1 MVFGR
6 DMSLASLL
14 HEAFKLLELRFRAYD
29 QDGASTLMY
38 KELEHQLS
46 LVGFCD
52 QEKLEALFKR
62 CSLPRALPLPAAR
75 VRASRLETRP
85 SRQHLTPTAFVN
97 LDPLEYTIDKYSY
110 ILKFAVVCAAMRA
123 ARARVR
129 ERERQGGPGRKRDS
143 GLQRV
148 SLFALPVG

>member
-1 MVFGR
+1 
-6 DMSLASLL
+6 MSLASLL

-62 CSLPRALPLPAAR
+62 CSPPQALPYRSLQHACARQASETPALTSTPYAHR
-75 VRASRLETRP
+75 VCVRAC
-85 SRQHLTPTAFVN
+85 ACC
-97 LDPLEYTIDKYSY
+97 
-110 ILKFAVVCAAMRA
+110 VC
-123 ARARVR
+123 VCVCVCVCL
-129 ERERQGGPGRKRDS
+129 RQGGPRRKRDS